1 MSGPM
6 HPNPMHPNPMDPNRA
21 PRRARWREW
30 ARQLKRDIYALYL
43 AGRDP
48 RTPWYARA
56 IAVCVV
62 AYAFSPLDLIP
73 DFIPVLGL
81 VDDLILVPL
90 GLALAIRLI
99 PPPVLA
105 ECRARAAARLDERR
119 PVGWFVAGLIVAV
132 WVSVAALGVWLALR
146 LLAR

>member
-1 MSGPM
+1 MSQNGVPRWA
-6 HPNPMHPNPMDPNRA
+6 NWRA
-21 PRRARWREW
+21 W
-30 ARQLKRDIYALYL
+30 ARRLKRDLYALYL

-48 RTPWYARA
+48 RVPWYARA
-56 IAVCVV
+56 VAVCVV

-99 PPPVLA
+99 PPAVLA
-105 ECRARAAARLDERR
+105 ECRERADARLDEGR
-119 PVGWFVAGLIVAV
+119 PVNWFVAGLIVAI
-132 WVSVAALGVWLALR
+132 WVSLAALGVWLALR
-146 LLAR
+146 LFVR

>member
-1 MSGPM
+1 MSQNGSPQ
-6 HPNPMHPNPMDPNRA
+6 RA
-21 PRRARWREW
+21 KWREW
-30 ARQLKRDIYALYL
+30 ARRLKRDIYALYL

-48 RTPWYARA
+48 RVPWYARA
-56 IAVCVV
+56 VAVCVV

-99 PPPVLA
+99 PPAVLA
-105 ECRARAAARLDERR
+105 DCRARAAARLAERR
-119 PVGWFVAGLIVAV
+119 PVNWYAAGLIVAV
-132 WVSVAALGVWLALR
+132 WVSVAALAVWLALR
-146 LLAR
+146 LFAR

>member
-1 MSGPM
+1 MNQHGT
-6 HPNPMHPNPMDPNRA
+6 

-30 ARQLKRDIYALYL
+30 ARRLKRDIYALYL

-56 IAVCVV
+56 VAVCVV

-81 VDDLILVPL
+81 ADDLILVPL

-105 ECRARAAARLDERR
+105 ECRARAERRLDEGR
-119 PVGWFVAGLIVAV
+119 PVSWFVAGLIVAV

-146 LLAR
+146 LFAR

>member
-1 MSGPM
+1 MTGPM
-6 HPNPMHPNPMDPNRA
+6 NQQRPPQRA
-21 PRRARWREW
+21 KWRAW
-30 ARQLKRDIYALYL
+30 ARKLKRDVYALHL

-56 IAVCVV
+56 VAICVV

-90 GLALAIRLI
+90 GLAFAVRLI
-99 PPPVLA
+99 PPAVLA
-105 ECRARAAARLDERR
+105 DCRARADRRLDEGR
-119 PVGWFVAGLIVAV
+119 PVSWFVAGLIVTI

-146 LLAR
+146 LFAR

>member
-1 MSGPM
+1 MSQ
-6 HPNPMHPNPMDPNRA
+6 NEV

-30 ARQLKRDIYALYL
+30 ARRLKRDVYALYL

-48 RTPWYARA
+48 RVPWYARA
-56 IAVCVV
+56 VAVCVV

-99 PPPVLA
+99 PPAVLA
-105 ECRARAAARLDERR
+105 DCRARAAARLAERR
-119 PVGWFVAGLIVAV
+119 PVNWYVAGLIVAV
-132 WVSVAALGVWLALR
+132 WVSVAALGVWLAMR
-146 LLAR
+146 FFVR